1 MALYKNSKHYNAKGV
16 QVLNGLEEAINTFS
30 VASGFGPVVVTCG
43 WRPPRP
49 GKLSFHPKLQAKDFR
64 CNDKSEDWI
73 DGVVHIIK
81 AFKCVDYHIQYQIH
95 GKGANN
101 HIHVEYDTGDPI

>member
-1 MALYKNSKHYNAKGV
+1 MALYKDSKHYNAKAI
-16 QVLNGLEEAINTFS
+16 QILNAVESAMNEFS
-30 VASGFGPVVVTCG
+30 IAGGHGPAVVTCG

-49 GKLSFHPKLQAKDFR
+49 GHPSFHPKHQAKDFR
-64 CNDKSEDWI
+64 CNDKSDDWI

-81 AFKCVDYHIQYQIH
+81 AFKCVDYHVEYQIH
-95 GKGANN
+95 GDGQNI